1 MYTDEHKLQEFQ
13 KPGNHVCEIKIF
25 IFVKSRSGAHLTLA
39 GALTEPSDIKSK
51 MIFDEFGNIF
61 THLD

>member
-1 MYTDEHKLQEFQ
+1 MILITNLPQVNQIYVSES
-13 KPGNHVCEIKIF
+13 N
-25 IFVKSRSGAHLTLA
+25 FVKSRYGAHLTLA